1 MISNHEDPTPN
12 TKSNPTLT
20 STDQE
25 SSTNTKLTRH
35 IPIAE
40 PEPFKGTNYPVHI
53 FISKL
58 NLYFRANHHH
68 YETGEAKS
76 LYLLSKLQETAYEWA
91 LPIIEL
97 HDALLEDF
105 DTLVTQLKLTFE
117 DPDREAKAENE
128 LSSIVQGPESVR
140 EYSSRYTKLCREVDW
155 NEAALAHRF
164 RQGLSPR
171 IKDVLATLDL
181 PRTVSE
187 LTILASKVE
196 QRLVEREREK
206 VIEGKSPLTRRNP
219 KYDVIP
225 TKTTIHN
232 PTNSEDP
239 NLNEL
244 WANLPERQRRYLTRT
259 HLGQCTYCGDSDHQL
274 KSCSKRKPDASG
286 KGKAQSQH

>member
-1 MISNHEDPTPN
+1 M
-12 TKSNPTLT
+12 T
-20 STDQE
+20 SEPLEQNLPLP
-25 SSTNTKLTRH
+25 STFPKR

-40 PEPFKGTNYPVHI
+40 PEPFNGTNYPVHI
-53 FISKL
+53 FLSKL
-58 NLYFRANHHH
+58 NLYFRANASA
-68 YETGEAKS
+68 YETHEAKS

-97 HDALLEDF
+97 QDALLEDF

-128 LSSIVQGPESVR
+128 LSSIVQGSESVR

-155 NEAALAHRF
+155 NETALAHRF

-181 PRTVSE
+181 PRTVGE

-196 QRLVEREREK
+196 QRLAERDRERETEEK
-206 VIEGKSPLTRRNP
+206 ASISRKAP
-219 KYDVIP
+219 KYLEPKNYSKP
-225 TKTTIHN
+225 TTNNSTN
-232 PTNSEDP
+232 PEEP

-274 KSCSKRKPDASG
+274 KNCSKRKPDVSG
-286 KGKAQSQH
+286 KSKAQSQH